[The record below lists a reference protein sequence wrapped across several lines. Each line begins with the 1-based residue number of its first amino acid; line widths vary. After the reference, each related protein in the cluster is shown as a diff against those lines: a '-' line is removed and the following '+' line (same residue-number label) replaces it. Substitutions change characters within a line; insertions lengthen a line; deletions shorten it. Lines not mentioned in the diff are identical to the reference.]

1 MVPEVSV
8 CATTRVDLVV
18 LERDATHV
26 LPAEW
31 VTRDET
37 NVSLRLVDPPAL
49 GTAVGISSSELAN
62 WVQGEVT
69 DVEGNVIQIAVR
81 SEIPADRRDYSR
93 TYGGLDLQY
102 QVIPKNEFELIA
114 RRWLLTGRSTYDDWF
129 KPDPFMDFSASGLKF
144 HDIERCI
151 AGDQLLL
158 EFRVPGSPVVHR
170 ATADVIRVL
179 PIPTDEI
186 DNEPYEIGGIIPSQT
201 VATRFIQLEPKSII
215 ALIQF
220 SDRIREAAVF

>member
-1 MVPEVSV
+1 MS
-8 CATTRVDLVV
+8 ATTRVDLVV
-18 LERDATHV
+18 LERDSTHV

-31 VTRDET
+31 VQRDACC
-37 NVSLRLVDPPAL
+37 VSLRLVNPPAP
-49 GTAVGISSSELAN
+49 GTAVGISSSDLSH

-69 DVEGNVIQIAVR
+69 DVEGDVIQIAVR

-93 TYGGLDLQY
+93 TYGGLDLRY
-102 QVIPKNEFELIA
+102 QIVPQQEFELIA
-114 RRWLLTGRSTYDDWF
+114 RRWLTTGRSTYDTWF

-144 HDIERCI
+144 HDVERCVS
-151 AGDQLLL
+151 GDHLLL
-158 EFRVPGSPVVHR
+158 EFRVPGSTVVHR

-179 PIPTDEI
+179 PIPIDEI

-201 VATRFIQLEPKSII
+201 VATRFIQLDPHSII